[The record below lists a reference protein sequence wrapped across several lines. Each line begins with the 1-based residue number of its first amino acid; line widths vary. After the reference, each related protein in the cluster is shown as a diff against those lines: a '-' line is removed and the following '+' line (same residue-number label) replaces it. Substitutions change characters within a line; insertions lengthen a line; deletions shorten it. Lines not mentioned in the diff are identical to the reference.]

1 MHRLEDCKSE
11 SVCAV
16 ASVVAF
22 RKLHLEADRS
32 SLKFEDVGAKRFSCF
47 Q

>member
-1 MHRLEDCKSE
+1 MHTLEDCKSE

-16 ASVVAF
+16 ASMVSF

-32 SLKFEDVGAKRFSCF
+32 SLKFEDLGAKRFRCF